1 MSTCLQSFARVPW
14 CTVPFAKPAS
24 RIKKKSSLERAHVYS
39 LVSVMSVVHLRF
51 YRLAMSYK
59 HET

>member
-1 MSTCLQSFARVPW
+1 MQPG
-14 CTVPFAKPAS
+14 VPFAKPAS
-24 RIKKKSSLERAHVYS
+24 GIKKKSSLERAHVYS